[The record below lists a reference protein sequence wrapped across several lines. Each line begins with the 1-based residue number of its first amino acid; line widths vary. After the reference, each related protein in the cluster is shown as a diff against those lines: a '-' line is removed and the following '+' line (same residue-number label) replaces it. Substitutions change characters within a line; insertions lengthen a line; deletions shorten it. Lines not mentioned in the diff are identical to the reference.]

1 MARKYVYNGNTYNLT
16 ELARVTGKPKSTLG
30 YRLSSGMSVEEAV
43 GCPNQ
48 NNTGWKPK
56 TTNCLQFRVVFRCW
70 IPGVFDWMQPRLNK
84 VYIATQFV
92 PDVDRNEVNSVYY
105 TIQLENGKTLI
116 VYPKEFVNLGEVS
129 VVA

>member
-1 MARKYVYNGNTYNLT
+1 MAKQYLYNGNTYSLT
-16 ELARVTGKPKSTLG
+16 ELAKITGRSMSTLS
-30 YRLSSGMSVEEAV
+30 YRLASGMTVEEAV
-43 GCPNQ
+43 GRPNQ
-48 NNTGWKPK
+48 NSTKKKPSQPSRP
-56 TTNCLQFRVVFRCW
+56 QFRIVFRCW
-70 IPGVFDWMQPRLNK
+70 VPGVFDWMQPRLNK

-92 PDVDRNEVNSVYY
+92 PNVDRNEVNSVYY

>member
-70 IPGVFDWMQPRLNK
+70 IPGVFDRMQPRLNK
-84 VYIATQFV
+84 VYVATQFIPEGV
-92 PDVDRNEVNSVYY
+92 TGETNRVYY
-105 TIQLENGKTLI
+105 TIPLENGKNLI
-116 VYPKEFVNLGEVS
+116 VYQDEFVNLGQVS